1 MDKKQQSIEFVKCA
15 RDCLHFLLEH
25 GMVRHPMHG
34 LIPFKMY
41 DFQETTLETFLTNR
55 FTIILKSRQLGMS
68 TLVAGYCAWLM
79 IFNPNKEILVIATKQ
94 STAITFILKVKVFL
108 RHLPEFL
115 QPKLTSDN
123 QQSVT
128 IANGST
134 CTASPSSD
142 DAGRSEALSLL
153 VLDEAAFIK
162 NIDLL
167 WTAAYP
173 TLSTGGDAIILST
186 PNGQGNFFHKM
197 FTEATSELNDF
208 KPITLNWDLHPERDQ
223 QWWEDAFKALGFD
236 KQKMAQEYEVSFIA
250 SGNTVVEAESL
261 QWYRKHKM
269 RDPIKK
275 SGPRKAIWN
284 WAFAK
289 PDKEYIITAD
299 VARGDGKD
307 FSTYEVFDL
316 ESYEQIE
323 EFKAKVTTTEF
334 VQLLL
339 KAATTYNKAQLIV
352 ENNGL
357 GWAVASSL
365 VEHGYSNIYYTS
377 RAQKTKTNPYAP
389 VESEVKMVP
398 GFTMSPLIRPRVI
411 DALVEVMNPREMQI
425 YSQRLFDELDVFI
438 WYNGK
443 AQAMGG
449 YNDDLVIPLAMA
461 SYLKYETVRNSHQAF
476 NSDYYTPEFQTFA
489 EVFEPQFS
497 PDGAGFSDDP
507 WVDPD
512 LGDLRWLLND

>member
-1 MDKKQQSIEFVKCA
+1 MK
-15 RDCLHFLLEH
+15 
-25 GMVRHPMHG
+25 G

-41 DFQETTLETFLTNR
+41 DFQEETLGDFLTNR
-55 FTIILKSRQLGMS
+55 FTIILKSRQLGLS
-68 TLVAGYCAWLM
+68 TLVAGHCAWLM
-79 IFNPNKEILVIATKQ
+79 IFHPNKEILVIATKQ
-94 STAITFILKVKVFL
+94 STAINFITKVKVFM
-108 RHLPEFL
+108 RYLPDF
-115 QPKLTSDN
+115 PKPELTSDN

-162 NIDLL
+162 NIDVL

-197 FTEATSELNDF
+197 FVEAESELNDF

-223 QWWEDAFKALGFD
+223 DWWEDSFKALSFD
-236 KQKMAQEYEVSFIA
+236 KQRMAQEYECSFIA
-250 SGNTVVEAESL
+250 SGNTVVDAESL

-269 RDPIKK
+269 KDPISK
-275 SGPRKAIWN
+275 SGPNNAIWRWRDLKN
-284 WAFAK
+284 DPTLMDREF
-289 PDKEYIITAD
+289 IITAD

-316 ESYEQIE
+316 TNYEQIE
-323 EFKAKVTTTEF
+323 EFKGKVTTTEF

-339 KAATTYNKAQLIV
+339 KAATTYKKAQIVV

-365 VEHGYSNIYYTS
+365 VESGYSNIYYTS
-377 RAQKTKTNPYAP
+377 RAQKTKVNPYAP

-398 GFTMSPLIRPRVI
+398 GFTMSPLVRPRVI
-411 DALVEVMNPREMQI
+411 DAMVELMNPRTLQV
-425 YSQRLFDELDVFI
+425 YSKRLLDELDVFI

-443 AQAMGG
+443 AQAMQS
-449 YNDDLVIPLAMA
+449 YNDDLVIPLATA
-461 SYLKYETVRNSHQAF
+461 CYLRYEAQRNSHQAL
-476 NSDYYTPEFQTFA
+476 DVEYYTPDFQTFA
-489 EVFEPQFS
+489 EVLEPQIT
-497 PDGAGFSDDP
+497 PQGIPGEDP
-507 WVDPD
+507 WEDPD

>member
-1 MDKKQQSIEFVKCA
+1 MDLKQQQVEFVKCA
-15 RDCLHFLLEH
+15 RNCLYFLLTY
-25 GMVRHPMHG
+25 GKVRHPLKG

-41 DFQETTLETFLTNR
+41 DFQETTLSDFLIHR
-55 FTIILKSRQLGMS
+55 FTIILKSRQLGLS

-79 IFNPNKEILVIATKQ
+79 IFHPNKEILVIATKQ
-94 STAITFILKVKVFL
+94 STAINFITKVKVFL
-108 RHLPEFL
+108 RHLPAFL

-162 NIDLL
+162 NIDIL

-236 KQKMAQEYEVSFIA
+236 KQKMAQEYECSFIA
-250 SGNTVVEAESL
+250 SGNTVVEAEAL

-269 RDPIKK
+269 KDPIKK
-275 SGPRKAIWN
+275 FGPKNAIWN
-284 WAFAK
+284 WRDISSFSE
-289 PDKEYIITAD
+289 DTQFVITAD

-316 ESYEQIE
+316 VNYEQIE
-323 EFKAKVTTTEF
+323 EFKGKVATTEF

-339 KAATTYNKAQLIV
+339 RAATTYNKAQIVV

-365 VEHGYSNIYYTS
+365 VEQGYSNLYYTS
-377 RAQKTKTNPYAP
+377 RAQKTKVNPYAP
-389 VESEVKMVP
+389 VEAEVKMVP

-443 AQAMGG
+443 AQAMSG
-449 YNDDLVIPLAMA
+449 YNDDLVMPLAMA
-461 SYLKYETVRNSHQAF
+461 SYLKYETLRNSHQPF

-489 EVFEPQFS
+489 EVLEPQFS
-497 PDGAGFSDDP
+497 PVLDDP
-507 WVDPD
+507 WEDPE
-512 LGDLRWLLND
+512 LGDLRWLIND